1 MDINIENS
9 TEKTSYFLIT
19 ENENAGVFI
28 CISELD
34 ILNRNEIVKNIIFT
48 KYIEKDEKAF
58 IYVFSNK
65 GVVLD
70 IEIMDEE
77 KEILKSAIEEKE
89 AAFIVMSIE
98 NKILLD
104 LDIE

>member
-19 ENENAGVFI
+19 ENENTGVFI

-104 LDIE
+104 LDLE